1 MTPLLSSS
9 PLFVSSSSMSRR
21 QTSSSSSFVARTKR
35 LLKSSSSVG
44 GGNLISRAMVVDSSS
59 TFFMNN
65 QKRRRGRG
73 RRMTDERLAISNSS
87 GSATAGGND
96 DENNNSSN
104 NSCSLK
110 FIQEIKEKMNDP
122 LAESNATALAL
133 VFLTVLAVVGYI
145 SSGLGSLNTTNNIQ
159 VALQLVVQ
167 AVAKTGFTA
176 AFALIFI
183 SELGDKTFFIA
194 ALLAMRMGRMPV
206 VIGATSALGLMSVIS
221 VVIGR
226 VFSAVPASFSNTIP
240 IGEYIAVASLLFFGL
255 KSLKDASDM
264 PKKTNAGGD
273 NNNGNIKVDKDG
285 VIIEGALAEAA
296 EDVCKAESKIKES
309 DGKGTTN
316 IQNIIET
323 FCLIF
328 VAEWGDRSMLATI
341 ALGAAQNP
349 VGVAV
354 GATAGHLFATFIAV
368 IGGSL
373 ISKKISERFV
383 AFCGGW
389 LFLLF
394 ALFTA
399 IGVF

>member
-1 MTPLLSSS
+1 MHRYHRAATIGNSARSFS
-9 PLFVSSSSMSRR
+9 P
-21 QTSSSSSFVARTKR
+21 SSSSSTNA
-35 LLKSSSSVG
+35 
-44 GGNLISRAMVVDSSS
+44 SSS
-59 TFFMNN
+59 TRIGLTTPLCIGNPACDINN
-65 QKRRRGRG
+65 IITITDTSRRQHRRRRQ
-73 RRMTDERLAISNSS
+73 RAVVISNSS
-87 GSATAGGND
+87 GSPTTSAGGD
-96 DENNNSSN
+96 DGDTDGANNAP

-110 FIQEIKEKMNDP
+110 FIQEIKEKMDDP

-145 SSGLGSLNTTNNIQ
+145 SSGLGSINATNNIQ
-159 VALQLVVQ
+159 VAVQLVVQ

-206 VIGATSALGLMSVIS
+206 IIGATSALGLMSVIS

-264 PKKTNAGGD
+264 PKSTKASGD
-273 NNNGNIKVDKDG
+273 NSNGNIKVDKDG
-285 VIIEGALAEAA
+285 VVIEGALAEAA

-349 VGVAV
+349 IGVAV
-354 GATAGHLFATFIAV
+354 GATAGHLFATVIAV

-389 LFLLF
+389 LFLAF

>member
-1 MTPLLSSS
+1 MHRYHRAATIGNSARSFS
-9 PLFVSSSSMSRR
+9 P
-21 QTSSSSSFVARTKR
+21 SSSSSTNA
-35 LLKSSSSVG
+35 
-44 GGNLISRAMVVDSSS
+44 SSS
-59 TFFMNN
+59 TRIGLTTPLCIGNPACDINN
-65 QKRRRGRG
+65 IITITDTSRRQHRRRRQ
-73 RRMTDERLAISNSS
+73 RAVVISNSS
-87 GSATAGGND
+87 GSPTTSAGGD
-96 DENNNSSN
+96 DGDTDGANNAP

-110 FIQEIKEKMNDP
+110 FIQEIKEKMDDP

-145 SSGLGSLNTTNNIQ
+145 SSGLGSINATNNIQ
-159 VALQLVVQ
+159 VAVQLVVQ

-206 VIGATSALGLMSVIS
+206 IIGATSALGLMSVIS

-264 PKKTNAGGD
+264 PKSTKASGD
-273 NNNGNIKVDKDG
+273 NSNGNIKVDKDG

-349 VGVAV
+349 IGVAV
-354 GATAGHLFATFIAV
+354 GATAGHLFATVIAV

-389 LFLLF
+389 LFLAF

>member
-1 MTPLLSSS
+1 MHRYHRAAKIGNSARSFS
-9 PLFVSSSSMSRR
+9 P
-21 QTSSSSSFVARTKR
+21 SSSSSTNA
-35 LLKSSSSVG
+35 
-44 GGNLISRAMVVDSSS
+44 SSS
-59 TFFMNN
+59 TRIGLTTPLCIGNPACDINN
-65 QKRRRGRG
+65 IITITDTSRRQHRRRRQ
-73 RRMTDERLAISNSS
+73 RAVVISNSS
-87 GSATAGGND
+87 GSATTSAGGD
-96 DENNNSSN
+96 DGDTDGANNAP

-110 FIQEIKEKMNDP
+110 FIQEIKEKMDDP

-145 SSGLGSLNTTNNIQ
+145 SSGLGSINATNNIQ
-159 VALQLVVQ
+159 VAVQLVVQ

-206 VIGATSALGLMSVIS
+206 IIGATSALGLMSVIS

-264 PKKTNAGGD
+264 PKSTKASGD

-285 VIIEGALAEAA
+285 VVIEGALAEAA

-354 GATAGHLFATFIAV
+354 GATAGHLFATVIAV

-389 LFLLF
+389 LFLAF

>member
-1 MTPLLSSS
+1 MHRYHRAATIGNSARSFS
-9 PLFVSSSSMSRR
+9 P
-21 QTSSSSSFVARTKR
+21 SSSSSTNA
-35 LLKSSSSVG
+35 
-44 GGNLISRAMVVDSSS
+44 SSS
-59 TFFMNN
+59 TRIGLTTPLCISNACDINN
-65 QKRRRGRG
+65 IITITNTSRRQHRRRQR
-73 RRMTDERLAISNSS
+73 AVVISNSS
-87 GSATAGGND
+87 GSATTSAGGD
-96 DENNNSSN
+96 DGDTDGANNAP

-110 FIQEIKEKMNDP
+110 FIQEIKEKMDDP

-145 SSGLGSLNTTNNIQ
+145 SSGLGSLNATNNIQ

-206 VIGATSALGLMSVIS
+206 IIGATSALGLMSVIS

-255 KSLKDASDM
+255 KSLKDANDM
-264 PKKTNAGGD
+264 PKKTKASGD

-285 VIIEGALAEAA
+285 VVIEGALAEAA

-316 IQNIIET
+316 IKNIIET

-354 GATAGHLFATFIAV
+354 GATAGHLFATVIAV

-389 LFLLF
+389 LFLAF

>member
-1 MTPLLSSS
+1 MHRYHRAATIGNSARSFS
-9 PLFVSSSSMSRR
+9 P
-21 QTSSSSSFVARTKR
+21 SSSSSTNA
-35 LLKSSSSVG
+35 
-44 GGNLISRAMVVDSSS
+44 SSS
-59 TFFMNN
+59 TRIGLTTPLCIGNPACDINN
-65 QKRRRGRG
+65 IITITDTSRRQHRRRRQ
-73 RRMTDERLAISNSS
+73 RAVVISNSS
-87 GSATAGGND
+87 GSATTSAGGD
-96 DENNNSSN
+96 DGDTDGANNAP

-110 FIQEIKEKMNDP
+110 FIQEIKEKMDDP

-145 SSGLGSLNTTNNIQ
+145 SSGLGSINATNNIQ
-159 VALQLVVQ
+159 VAVQLVVQ

-206 VIGATSALGLMSVIS
+206 IIGATSALGLMSVIS

-255 KSLKDASDM
+255 KSLKDANDM
-264 PKKTNAGGD
+264 PKSTKSSGD

-285 VIIEGALAEAA
+285 VVIEGALAEAA

-316 IQNIIET
+316 IKNIIET

-354 GATAGHLFATFIAV
+354 GATAGHLFATVIAV

-389 LFLLF
+389 LFLAF

>member
-1 MTPLLSSS
+1 MHRYHRAATNGNSARSFS
-9 PLFVSSSSMSRR
+9 P
-21 QTSSSSSFVARTKR
+21 SSSSSTNA
-35 LLKSSSSVG
+35 
-44 GGNLISRAMVVDSSS
+44 SSS
-59 TFFMNN
+59 TRIGLTTPLCISNACDIN
-65 QKRRRGRG
+65 KIINITNTSRRQHRRRQR
-73 RRMTDERLAISNSS
+73 AVVISNSS
-87 GSATAGGND
+87 GSATTSAGGD
-96 DENNNSSN
+96 DGDTDGANNAP

-110 FIQEIKEKMNDP
+110 FIQEIKEKMDDP

-145 SSGLGSLNTTNNIQ
+145 SSGLGSINATNNIQ
-159 VALQLVVQ
+159 VAVQLVVQ

-206 VIGATSALGLMSVIS
+206 IIGATSALGLMSVIS

-255 KSLKDASDM
+255 KSLKDANDM
-264 PKKTNAGGD
+264 PESTKASGD
-273 NNNGNIKVDKDG
+273 NNNGNIQVDKDG
-285 VIIEGALAEAA
+285 DGVVIEGALAEAA

-354 GATAGHLFATFIAV
+354 GATAGHLFATVIAV

-389 LFLLF
+389 LFLAF

>member
-1 MTPLLSSS
+1 M
-9 PLFVSSSSMSRR
+9 
-21 QTSSSSSFVARTKR
+21 K
-35 LLKSSSSVG
+35 
-44 GGNLISRAMVVDSSS
+44 
-59 TFFMNN
+59 
-65 QKRRRGRG
+65 
-73 RRMTDERLAISNSS
+73 DERLVISNSS

-96 DENNNSSN
+96 DENNTKS

-110 FIQEIKEKMNDP
+110 FIQEIKEKMDDP

-145 SSGLGSLNTTNNIQ
+145 SSGLGSLNATNNIQ
-159 VALQLVVQ
+159 VTLQLVVQ

-273 NNNGNIKVDKDG
+273 NNDGNIKVDKDG

>member
-1 MTPLLSSS
+1 M
-9 PLFVSSSSMSRR
+9 
-21 QTSSSSSFVARTKR
+21 
-35 LLKSSSSVG
+35 G
-44 GGNLISRAMVVDSSS
+44 GGNRTSHVMTMVNSSS

-73 RRMTDERLAISNSS
+73 GRRMTDERLVISNSS

-96 DENNNSSN
+96 DENNTKSS
-104 NSCSLK
+104 SCSLK
-110 FIQEIKEKMNDP
+110 FIQEIKEKMDDP

-145 SSGLGSLNTTNNIQ
+145 SSGLGSLNATNNIQ

-399 IGVF
+399 IGIF